1 MTLFFAPEYKR
12 NEDDWVLFP
21 RDTDLRAL
29 LFPFTDP
36 SEHIAKANMHM
47 VKALIEFVSEPGE
60 TILDPFAGTGTI
72 LVGAIIRRKICMI
85 ELEEH
90 FQKTIEQNIKGLGQT
105 FHNVEEVINFIPG
118 DCSKVLPIPD
128 FFDHMIFSPPYS
140 SLLRKKGDA
149 EGKMD
154 KASTDLGYGSATLY
168 TAHPDNVGNLNDF
181 MYAQKMEKIY
191 KKFLASLRPG
201 GTMTIII
208 KDRYTAGKR
217 IKLADRAERDCIRL
231 GFELVERNKWLARG
245 GGYAAINRAHG
256 LETVDD
262 EDLITLRRPQ

>member
-1 MTLFFAPEYKR
+1 MTMSFAPGYKR
-12 NEDDWVLFP
+12 SKDGWILFP

-36 SEHIAKANMHM
+36 TEHVAKANMHM
-47 VKALIEFVSEPGE
+47 VKSLIEFVSEPGE

-72 LVGAIIRRKICMI
+72 LVGVTIGRQIHMI
-85 ELEEH
+85 ELEEPFH
-90 FQKTIEQNIKGLGQT
+90 KVIEQNIRGLKRAGIDVA
-105 FHNVEEVINFIPG
+105 NVVNFIPG

-128 FFDHMIFSPPYS
+128 FYDHMIFSPPYS
-140 SLLRKKGDA
+140 SLLKKTEA
-149 EGKMD
+149 VKRD
-154 KASTDLGYGSATLY
+154 KTSVDLGYGSAALY

-181 MYAQKMEKIY
+181 MYAQKMEKVY

-208 KDRYTAGKR
+208 KDRMVAGKR
-217 IKLADRAERDCIRL
+217 IALGDRAERDCIRL

-262 EDLITLRRPQ
+262 EDLITLRRPNG